1 MSTGPVATAHRL
13 LTEAFAA
20 MDEIRETGTDT
31 DLLSLL
37 PLCEGA
43 IRKLDRI
50 TVATV
55 SDLDRRGAFT
65 DRGYRNPALALA
77 DLLNVDRADA
87 KRRVRAAEH
96 VHPRTQLDG
105 TELPATLPAT
115 AERFADGRLSLRHVD
130 VIATVLSSHAARR
143 IDPARLEAAEQTIAE
158 HACVYNPSELHSWAT
173 QLVEALDEDG
183 PEPDDAPP
191 PEINTVKV
199 IPNRTGGGGRIT
211 GRYDDAVM
219 FDAIATALDALS
231 APKDNLDDRSWD
243 ERTADAL
250 AEICSHT
257 LDHGPTSLTPE
268 VGGRRPVIHVVIGLA
283 DLQNRARGALLDFG
297 GQCTPESLRMLTCDA
312 AVVPIV
318 MNGAGQPL
326 DVGRV
331 KRTIPDGI
339 RRAVAV
345 RDRGC
350 AHPGCN
356 RPPSWCEVH
365 HINPWELDGET
376 KLSNCVM
383 LCKVHHRLLHH
394 SAWTVRIRDGI
405 PEFIPPKWIDP
416 QQLPRRKPRP
426 VDVA

>member
-1 MSTGPVATAHRL
+1 MPAGPVATAHRL

-20 MDEIRETGTDT
+20 LDEIRETGTDT
-31 DLLSLL
+31 DLMSLL

-43 IRKLDRI
+43 IRKLDRT

-55 SDLDRRGAFT
+55 ADLDRRGAFA

-77 DLLNVDRADA
+77 DLLNFDRADA
-87 KRRVRAAEH
+87 KRRARAAEH
-96 VHPRTQLDG
+96 VHARTQLDG

-130 VIATVLSSHAARR
+130 
-143 IDPARLEAAEQTIAE
+143 
-158 HACVYNPSELHSWAT
+158 
-173 QLVEALDEDG
+173 
-183 PEPDDAPP
+183 
-191 PEINTVKV
+191 
-199 IPNRTGGGGRIT
+199 
-211 GRYDDAVM
+211 
-219 FDAIATALDALS
+219 AIATALDALS
-231 APKDNLDDRSWD
+231 TPKDNLDDRSWD

-268 VGGRRPVIHVVIGLA
+268 VGGRRPVIHVVIGLE

-297 GQCTPESLRMLTCDA
+297 GQCTPESLRMLACDA

-350 AHPGCN
+350 AHPGCD

-365 HINPWELDGET
+365 HIDPWELDGET

-416 QQLPRRKPRP
+416 QQLPRRRPRP